1 MSTLFSLCN
10 SLAMFSWIAI
20 VILPRNEWTRRVVQ
34 SVVII
39 LFAIIYTVIVSRTL
53 KPGDLS
59 SFGSLEGVMSL
70 FTQPEAV
77 LVGWVHYLAFDLMV
91 GLYILNSG
99 QKHNI
104 PHLILV
110 PCLFLTFMLG
120 PIGLLLFTVIR
131 TAKTKNYW
139 VEYL

>member
-1 MSTLFSLCN
+1 MHSIFSLCN
-10 SLAMFSWIAI
+10 SLAMFSWIAL
-20 VILPRNEWTRRVVQ
+20 VVLPRQIWTRRVVQ
-34 SVVII
+34 SVVIV
-39 LFAIIYTVIVSRTL
+39 LFAIIYTVIVTRTL

-120 PIGLLLFTVIR
+120 PIGLLLYTIIR
-131 TAKTKNYW
+131 TARTKKYW